1 MSRIFLGDKN
11 AFSVAGRDEMTKKYI
26 YENAVVYITIG
37 EKSADN
43 IRKATEKFIR
53 KVILEKENKK

>member
-1 MSRIFLGDKN
+1 
-11 AFSVAGRDEMTKKYI
+11 MTKKYI

-37 EKSADN
+37 EKTADN
-43 IRKATEKFIR
+43 VRKATEKFLR